1 MKFTSTHEWVN
12 TSETPVVIGITHHA
26 QSLLGDLVFIELPEI
41 GQEVKTGDELGV
53 IESVKAASD
62 FYAPISGTVIA
73 INEAVK
79 ANPELVNND
88 AEGAGWLL
96 KIQASHPDDL
106 EALLDAA
113 QYEKIIAE
121 EH

>member
-1 MKFTSTHEWVN
+1 MKFTSTHEWIN
-12 TSETPVVIGITHHA
+12 TSETPVVIGITNHA

-62 FYAPISGTVIA
+62 FYAPISGTVTA
-73 INEAVK
+73 INNEVK
-79 ANPELVNND
+79 DNPELVNND

-96 KIQASHPDDL
+96 KIQANNPDDL
-106 EALLDAA
+106 EALLDAT
-113 QYEKIIAE
+113 QYENIISE

>member
-1 MKFTSTHEWVN
+1 MKFTQTHEWIN
-12 TSETPVVIGITHHA
+12 TSETPVVIGITNHA

-62 FYAPISGTVIA
+62 FYAPISGTVVA
-73 INEAVK
+73 INDQLK
-79 ANPELVNND
+79 DNPELVNSD

-96 KIQASHPDDL
+96 KIQVNNPDEL
-106 EALLDAA
+106 ETLLDAT
-113 QYEKIIAE
+113 QYENMIAE